1 MSGFIYEKMQ
11 VVSTMYKLFQY
22 NFWQNCLEFSNKM
35 RLTVR
40 MIIFNGNLI
49 HRDAICLKFTDRC
62 FTSLIILELESKFN
76 ISSIIKENLLL
87 YYRKASAFA
96 IAVIVYDIL
105 MVKHTQTI
113 CR

>member
-11 VVSTMYKLFQY
+11 VVSTIYKLFQY
-22 NFWQNCLEFSNKM
+22 NFWQNYLEFSNKM

-40 MIIFNGNLI
+40 MIKLT
-49 HRDAICLKFTDRC
+49 AILYIVTQFVRTDRC
-62 FTSLIILELESKFN
+62 FASLIILELESKFN
-76 ISSIIKENLLL
+76 ISSTIKENLLL
-87 YYRKASAFA
+87 YSRKASAFV